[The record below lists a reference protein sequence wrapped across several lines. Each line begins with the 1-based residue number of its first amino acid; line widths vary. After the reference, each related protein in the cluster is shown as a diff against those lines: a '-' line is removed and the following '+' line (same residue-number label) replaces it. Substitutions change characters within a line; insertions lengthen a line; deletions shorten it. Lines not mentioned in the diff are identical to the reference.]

1 MEVPASAA
9 PAAASAPAAPETP
22 TAAPAGTDV
31 TQDTTAASGTSPY
44 DWDSWSPDSEVP
56 EEYRPGVS
64 RVRSYYEQQ
73 MAKHEQDLAD
83 MRSFLFGEQPD
94 NPLVPKSSFESDLQR
109 LRELE
114 EQSSAWTKEKQEL
127 TERLSRVPDEKV
139 LREQIRQEVFA
150 EAAKF
155 SEAEGQKLADA
166 FASDLLNSLP
176 ADEAEEKIA
185 AAVDLIDEGVD
196 ADVAL
201 EAVRL
206 SREAFTDFK
215 DLLQTGADPVR
226 ALSKVKQIDG
236 RNARRPSRAA
246 QLTQSSLQV
255 SVLGNRQGG
264 EAEARQ
270 SPPGSA
276 RESLRRSL
284 NLTPN

>member
-1 MEVPASAA
+1 MEGTAA
-9 PAAASAPAAPETP
+9 PAPAPAASTPAAEAAPASAPAAAAET
-22 TAAPAGTDV
+22 AP
-31 TQDTTAASGTSPY
+31 DTGAASGPSPY
-44 DWDSWSPDSEVP
+44 DWSTWEPDSEVP
-56 EEYRPGVS
+56 EEFRPGVS

-94 NPLVPKSSFESDLQR
+94 NPLVPKNTFEKDLQR

-127 TERLSRVPDEKV
+127 TERLSKVPDEQV

-155 SEAEGQKLADA
+155 SEAEGQKLVEA
-166 FASDLLNSLP
+166 FASDYLNSLP

-206 SREAFTDFK
+206 GREAFTDFK
-215 DLLQTGADPVR
+215 DLLQAGSDPVR

-284 NLTPN
+284 NLN

>member
-1 MEVPASAA
+1 MEGVAA
-9 PAAASAPAAPETP
+9 PAPAASSTAPAAEAAPVSAPAATES
-22 TAAPAGTDV
+22 APDAGATN
-31 TQDTTAASGTSPY
+31 SPSPY
-44 DWDSWSPDSEVP
+44 DWESWEPDSEVP
-56 EEYRPGVS
+56 EEFRPGVS

-73 MAKHEQDLAD
+73 MVKHEQDLAD

-94 NPLVPKSSFESDLQR
+94 NPLVPKNAFEKDLQR

-127 TERLSRVPDEKV
+127 TERLSKVPDEQV

-155 SEAEGQKLADA
+155 SEAEGQKLVEA
-166 FASDLLNSLP
+166 FASDYLNSLP

-206 SREAFTDFK
+206 GREAFTDFK
-215 DLLQTGADPVR
+215 DLLQAGSDPVR

-246 QLTQSSLQV
+246 RLTQSSLQV

-284 NLTPN
+284 NLN